1 VVRREQRL
9 VGGVL
14 GKLGA
19 AYPSAASQ
27 HGANSDSELVVV
39 EAIAMNPPHPR
50 GDVMHQLMS

>member
-1 VVRREQRL
+1 
-9 VGGVL
+9 VL